1 MPEQRPSYHRF
12 HVWPSE
18 IVHGKSFQRQF
29 LERMLILECIWLS
42 FPNYPIG
49 CIHQRLFLLSFPLEM
64 RIITD
69 IWIRFRDIKTF
80 WVCELVLMFW
90 YTAAIVLSRG
100 ILSFCKGIS
109 SGYLYSH
116 IQIMTF
122 CLIIHS
128 EALENIL
135 RIDEFCILGGIYH
148 TSPWTLNKIKIT
160 HASTTPWICQL
171 QYAFAKLIDYYCV
184 YERNIKKGIFPPK
197 WLRLKVWL

>member
-1 MPEQRPSYHRF
+1 
-12 HVWPSE
+12 
-18 IVHGKSFQRQF
+18 
-29 LERMLILECIWLS
+29 MLILECIWLS

-69 IWIRFRDIKTF
+69 ICIRFRDIKTF

-116 IQIMTF
+116 IQIVIF

-128 EALENIL
+128 EALENISV
-135 RIDEFCILGGIYH
+135 ILYREMSCVRQICW
-148 TSPWTLNKIKIT
+148 SVILKLILKIT
-160 HASTTPWICQL
+160 HAAALDMPNTVRVCKVDWSLLYIRKNHSKTI
-171 QYAFAKLIDYYCV
+171 FAPKL
-184 YERNIKKGIFPPK
+184 
-197 WLRLKVWL
+197 LRLKVWL

>member
-18 IVHGKSFQRQF
+18 IDHGKHFWRQC
-29 LERMLILECIWLS
+29 LERRLILECIWLS

-49 CIHQRLFLLSFPLEM
+49 CIYQRLLLLSFPLEM
-64 RIITD
+64 WITTD
-69 IWIRFRDIKTF
+69 IWIRFRDMKTF
-80 WVCELVLMFW
+80 FGWWAISMFW
-90 YTAAIVLSRG
+90 YTIAIVLCKG

-128 EALENIL
+128 EALENIF
-135 RIDEFCILGGIYH
+135 RSIHH
-148 TSPWTLNKIKIT
+148 TSAWTLN
-160 HASTTPWICQL
+160 
-171 QYAFAKLIDYYCV
+171 
-184 YERNIKKGIFPPK
+184 
-197 WLRLKVWL
+197 